1 MGAGSGGAMGV
12 QTPTV
17 RGLRGDSWS
26 REQGLSSAGQ
36 RVRAPPQTL
45 GEGVEGQPW
54 LSTAQSRPLPA
65 LRRPPEAAV
74 LSQ

>member
-1 MGAGSGGAMGV
+1 MEAEGQWECRGQA
-12 QTPTV
+12 PTV
-17 RGLRGDSWS
+17 HGLREDSWS

-36 RVRAPPQTL
+36 RVRAPPQVL
-45 GEGVEGQPW
+45 GSGVEGQPW
-54 LSTAQSRPLPA
+54 LGTAQCCPLPA

>member
-1 MGAGSGGAMGV
+1 MGAQA
-12 QTPTV
+12 PTV
-17 RGLRGDSWS
+17 RGLREDSWS
-26 REQGLSSAGQ
+26 REQGLSGAGQ
-36 RVRAPPQTL
+36 RVRAPPQAL

-54 LSTAQSRPLPA
+54 LSTPLPT